1 VEILKHTSF
10 EQAVEGSGY
19 KMFLLDFGSD
29 FDLGLKE
36 QMLEAL
42 N

>member
-1 VEILKHTSF
+1 VEILKHSSF
-10 EQAVEGSGY
+10 EQAVEGSDY
-19 KMFLLDFGSD
+19 KMFLLDFGAD